1 MAAVDQKKWDGRR
14 GIMEEE
20 MNEKS
25 EVVENDGVYSCPFCG
40 SKKINLCTQAVLM
53 KTEDANTG
61 KEVDA

>member
-1 MAAVDQKKWDGRR
+1 
-14 GIMEEE
+14 

-25 EVVENDGVYSCPFCG
+25 KVVEKDGVYSCPFCG
-40 SKKINLCTQAVLM
+40 SKINLCTQAVLM